1 MSGSSTDAP
10 PVPPLPVI
18 RRDGTVLGFDVGSRR
33 IGVASGS
40 SLAYQA
46 RPLAVI
52 DVHAAGP
59 DWAAIDRLIREW
71 RPDGFVVGDPLT
83 LDGGT
88 QPARERAHAFAGE
101 LRARYPLLP
110 AVLVDE
116 RSSSM
121 EAAQRFARERAD
133 GRKRRRDAA
142 ALDAMAAAVIVE
154 RWMGAPGDAID
165 IRQVSAATDS
175 VADCSAAPA
184 PAPGTAR

>member
-1 MSGSSTDAP
+1 MSDA
-10 PVPPLPVI
+10 I

-33 IGVASGS
+33 IGVAMGS
-40 SLAYQA
+40 PLAYQA
-46 RPLAVI
+46 RPLAVV

-59 DWAAIDRLIREW
+59 DWAAIDRIYREW

-83 LDGGT
+83 LDGGN
-88 QPARERAHAFAGE
+88 QPARERAHAFARE
-101 LRARYPLLP
+101 LQARYPLPVL
-110 AVLVDE
+110 LVDE

-165 IRQVSAATDS
+165 IRQVAIASDS
-175 VADCSAAPA
+175 PSESSRPTI
-184 PAPGTAR
+184 PESGKSP